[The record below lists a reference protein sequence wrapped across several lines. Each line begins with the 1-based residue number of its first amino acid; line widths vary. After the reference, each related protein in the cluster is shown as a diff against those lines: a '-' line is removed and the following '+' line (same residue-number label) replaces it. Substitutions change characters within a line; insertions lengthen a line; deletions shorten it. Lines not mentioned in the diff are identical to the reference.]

1 MLELDG
7 QSLTLADTA
16 AVAAGASATL
26 VAIALPRIH
35 QARQFVEQLL
45 ARGEVAYGINTGFG
59 KLSKVVIPH
68 AFQRCNRWCVG

>member
-16 AVAAGASATL
+16 AVAAGASAVL
-26 VAIALPRIH
+26 APNAVPRI
-35 QARQFVEQLL
+35 QQSRQFVEQLL

-59 KLSKVVIPH
+59 KLSE
-68 AFQRCNRWCVG
+68 RCWL